1 MSDNKSN
8 LHSYA
13 PGRAYSII
21 IIGSKETLPPGTP
34 PGGFPIYYVPDRKK
48 ERNQGPGGRGPPSVP
63 PRSTWYKF
71 LEGGPLPPGT

>member
-34 PGGFPIYYVPDRKK
+34 PGGFLSIKFHLIGFRGSPKEKNKRRKTKGQGKKGGKGKK
-48 ERNQGPGGRGPPSVP
+48 EEEKNI
-63 PRSTWYKF
+63 
-71 LEGGPLPPGT
+71 